1 MLTKTVEID
10 WLILVAPAANVKQD
24 LNYPSIKHILCMQ
37 QLCCVN
43 QSLAVSLPAYGKFRT
58 QGLLIFRS

>member
-24 LNYPSIKHILCMQ
+24 LNYPSINISYACNSY
-37 QLCCVN
+37 V
-43 QSLAVSLPAYGKFRT
+43 V
-58 QGLLIFRS
+58 LISPWQ